1 MPETVK
7 TRRRAHRLATG
18 TVRRDHYVPQFIIA
32 RFRDSSLG
40 KVYFAKKGN
49 TAVRLTPIKD
59 IFFQDHGERILAE
72 PPKLK
77 QWGETAILAG
87 EPEWTE
93 VAAEAIKK
101 LEDQWARAI
110 KGMIRWTT
118 DLDIRRDS
126 FVNVRCGPPRQDD
139 WVQTMADYCLRTM
152 FRSEEVGHELW
163 RRRREGEERDLREHI
178 KKELGIYL
186 RPSDQLQE
194 VYRQHNRARAR
205 TGALTDDIFRK
216 RNPEFTIAI
225 WRIVDN
231 SRFIIGSRGG
241 CWVESEDLRA
251 LLFPVDPKIAI
262 SLVGRKQVNSI
273 FGSGLQ
279 LGDPRTVVHCDI
291 PGKTGITTRQVNDA
305 MWSSCNAVAGFARK
319 DIEEAIR
326 D

>member
-1 MPETVK
+1 MK
-7 TRRRAHRLATG
+7 TRSRAPRLPAG
-18 TVRRDHYVPQFIIA
+18 TMRRDHYVPQFIIA
-32 RFRDSSLG
+32 RFRDTSLG
-40 KVYFAKKGN
+40 KVYFAKKGH
-49 TAVRLTPIKD
+49 AEIRLTPIKD
-59 IFFQDHGERILAE
+59 IFFQDHGERILAK
-72 PPKLK
+72 PPKLE
-77 QWGETAILAG
+77 QRGETAILAG

-118 DLDIRRDS
+118 DLDIRRNS
-126 FVNVRCGPPRQDD
+126 FVKVGCGPRKQDE
-139 WVQTMADYCLRTM
+139 WVQAMADYCLRTM

-163 RRRREGEERDLREHI
+163 RRRQEGEERDLQEHI

-186 RPSDQLQE
+186 RPSDQLRE

-241 CWVESEDLRA
+241 CWVESGDLRA

-262 SLVGRKQVNSI
+262 SLVGREQVNSI
-273 FGSGLQ
+273 FGRGLQ
-279 LGDPRTVVHCDI
+279 LGDPRTVVHYDI
-291 PGKTGITTRQVNDA
+291 PGKTGIAARKMNDA